1 MDNNIKRSKTLLL
14 LDSNS
19 LINRA
24 FYAIGALSTSDGIMT
39 NAVYGYLS
47 MLAKT
52 VNDLKPDYIAAVFD
66 LKAPTFR
73 HKMYEGYKAN
83 RKGMP
88 DELASQLPVLKEILG
103 SFKIK
108 IVEEQGF
115 EADDIIGTLSKTEG
129 LKKIIISGDRD
140 LFQLA
145 SEDTEIWYTKR
156 GVTDIAVYNL
166 ETVCKEYG
174 SPDSV
179 IELKSIMGDKSDNI
193 PGINGIGETGARK
206 LIGEYKTLDNIY
218 ANIDKIQGSI
228 KQKLIDG
235 KEQAYLSKKLATI
248 CCDAEINCRLD
259 DLKIDNE
266 FPKDAEKV
274 LLKYELK
281 SLIKRF
287 QFKEENGE
295 NKITDTI
302 SHKIEINKIEKKL
315 SALSELKEIALKL
328 KGKKRAFLFKDGSVE
343 FSDGVINYIV
353 PMSNN
358 LLEGLK
364 FYEIAEGLKDILKDK
379 NNVFFDYK
387 SVLKTFDG
395 YDIDCKCCF
404 DCMIAD
410 FLINQI
416 PQESFE
422 KIASRFNLSDDAYSL
437 YVLSDKLEAVLKD
450 MKLDKLF
457 YNVEMPLIEILY
469 SMEKTGFKID
479 KNILNQFSIEF
490 NEELLDLT
498 EKIYF
503 EAGQNFNINSP
514 KQISEIL
521 FDKLGLKSGKK
532 TKSGFSSDKEVLY
545 KLYDKHKIIPLIL
558 RYRQIAKLQSTY
570 IDGLRNLMSENG
582 RVHTMFKQAF
592 VTTGRLSSAE
602 PNLQN
607 IPVRNNEGAMLRK
620 MFVASEGNMLV
631 AADYSQIELRIL
643 AHMSGDDKMT
653 EAYKQDKDIHTATA
667 AAVFGVPYEQ
677 VTDDM
682 RRRAKAVNFG
692 IIYGI
697 SDYGLSENLHISATS
712 AKEFIEEYFKTY
724 PKVKEYMD
732 NNVQL
737 AKEKEYAVSLFG
749 RIRKIPDINSKVY
762 TVRKFN
768 ERIAMNMPIQGTAA
782 DIIKMA
788 MIKVYKKLKEE
799 KLSAKLILQVHD
811 ELIID
816 TPLEEVEK
824 VKSLL
829 KECMENAVELNVPLT
844 VSIGAGKNW
853 LDAK

>member
-1 MDNNIKRSKTLLL
+1 MDKKTLLL

-24 FYAIGALSTSDGIMT
+24 FYAIGPLSTKDGIMT

-52 VNDLKPDYIAAVFD
+52 LNDLKPDYIAAVFD
-66 LKAPTFR
+66 LKGPTFR

-88 DELASQLPVLKEILG
+88 DELASQLTVLKEILG

-108 IVEEQGF
+108 IVEMQGL
-115 EADDIIGTLSKTEG
+115 EADDIIGTLSKTQG

-179 IELKSIMGDKSDNI
+179 VELKSIMGDKADNI
-193 PGINGIGETGARK
+193 PGINGIGETGAKK
-206 LIGEYKTLDNIY
+206 LLSEYKTLDNIY
-218 ANIDKIQGSI
+218 NNIDKIQGSV

-248 CCDAEINCRLD
+248 CCDAEINCKLD
-259 DLKIDNE
+259 DLKIEKE
-266 FPKDAEKV
+266 FQKDAEKV

-287 QFKEENGE
+287 PFKNEEGKKERTNVSDE
-295 NKITDTI
+295 EVKISTVNKTI
-302 SHKIEINKIEKKL
+302 SAISELEEIN
-315 SALSELKEIALKL
+315 LKL
-328 KGKKRAFLFKDGSVE
+328 KDKKTAFLFKDNTVE
-343 FSDGVINYIV
+343 FSDGKINYIV

-364 FYEIAEGLKDILKDK
+364 FYEIVEALKDVLKGK

-387 SVLKTFDG
+387 SILKTFDG
-395 YDIDCKCCF
+395 YETDCKCNF

-410 FLINQI
+410 FLVNQI
-416 PQESFE
+416 PQGSFE
-422 KIASRFNLSDDAYSL
+422 KIASGYNLSNDAYSL
-437 YVLSDKLEAVLKD
+437 FVLSEKLESILKD
-450 MKLDKLF
+450 MKLDKIF
-457 YNVEMPLIEILY
+457 YEVEMPLIKILY

-490 NEELLDLT
+490 NEEILDLT
-498 EKIYF
+498 EKIYL
-503 EAGQNFNINSP
+503 EAGQSFNINSP

-545 KLYDKHKIIPLIL
+545 KLYDKHKIIPLLL
-558 RYRQIAKLQSTY
+558 RYRQISKLQSTY
-570 IDGLRNLMSENG
+570 IDGLRNVMSENG
-582 RVHTMFKQAF
+582 RVHTVFKQAF
-592 VTTGRLSSAE
+592 VSTGRLSSAE

-643 AHMSGDDKMT
+643 AHMSGDEKMI
-653 EAYKQDKDIHTATA
+653 EAYKQGKDIHTSTA
-667 AAVFGVPYEQ
+667 AAVFGVSYEA

-732 NNVQL
+732 NNVKL

-788 MIKVYKKLKEE
+788 MINVYKKIEEE

-816 TPLEEVEK
+816 TPFSEVEK
-824 VKSLL
+824 VKVLL
-829 KECMENAVELNVPLT
+829 KECMENAVKLKVPLT

-853 LDAK
+853 LEAK